1 MTSLHDNAYLYVVG
15 ALSPDETAEFEEHQA
30 DCPQCRAEVA
40 ELRAMAAEL
49 SAAVA
54 VAPPAALRS
63 AVLSAIATTPQSPA
77 SVQPDRNGRGL
88 TAVPSAASSEAA
100 AARTA
105 GDASTGRGST
115 TVVPLRR
122 SAGTRLSSLLA
133 AAAVFAALALGGW
146 AWQDRQ
152 AAHDQ
157 ARQAT
162 QQVAQL
168 TELLSATDVKTVTGR
183 GVASGTSGTVVLS
196 PSRHQAV
203 LVASSLPVLP
213 DGRVYEAWT
222 NQPDPVP
229 AGTFTPDQAKIM
241 VALPARALAAQSVA
255 VTVEPVGGS
264 AHPTTDAIFTVNIPQ
279 SA

>member
-1 MTSLHDNAYLYVVG
+1 MTSLHDNAYLYVLG
-15 ALSPDETAEFEEHQA
+15 ALSPDETADFEEHQA

-40 ELRAMAAEL
+40 EMRAMAAEL

-77 SVQPDRNGRGL
+77 S
-88 TAVPSAASSEAA
+88 
-100 AARTA
+100 
-105 GDASTGRGST
+105 DASTGRGST

-122 SAGTRLSSLLA
+122 SAGIRLSSLLA

-213 DGRVYEAWT
+213 DGKVYEAWT
-222 NQPDPVP
+222 IRADPVP

-279 SA
+279 SI